1 MSSPQLAAKPSN
13 STSASLDTALPVVIV
28 GGGFVG
34 LFTAL
39 HLRHRHYPNP
49 VILIDSQTQFVFK
62 PLLYEYLSGEMEAT
76 EVVPTYEELLS
87 GSDITFV
94 QGSVTE
100 VDLTERKVR
109 LAAGLQYSYQYLVLA
124 VGSIQGYFGTEGA
137 QQYAFAFRTQADAQR
152 LKEQLRDRLQA
163 ASQTA
168 DSVERKKL
176 ATVAIVGA
184 GPSGVEMAATLADL
198 LPGWYAKLGGKPQD
212 IRVVLV
218 NHGDSILSGDVNEH
232 LQETALA
239 ALKKRTVP
247 VELLL
252 GVGVEAVSAEGLSY
266 RPKGENSKEEQQQEK
281 NALQQLSAATVIWTA
296 GTGTNPLIES
306 LHLEPCDRD
315 KHKSPLVMPTLQ
327 LLNYPDVFAAGDCAV
342 VQAQPQPAVAQIA
355 YQQGAGIAHNLL
367 ALAKGQSL
375 KPVHPK
381 MRGTLMKLG
390 IRNGVAN
397 LFDKVQI
404 EGEAGDLIRNATYLE
419 MLPTPIHNFKATAE
433 WLRDDTFERHQKVG
447 KIRRDRTSASHAQ
460 PLQPGRV
467 AVWMSGA
474 VLLASIVIGL
484 FLGLGPQRSP
494 VPSARN
500 SQPSKVE

>member
-1 MSSPQLAAKPSN
+1 MSSPQLAPKLSD
-13 STSASLDTALPVVIV
+13 SANANTETALPVVII

-39 HLRHRHYPNP
+39 HLRHRHFPNP
-49 VILIDSQTQFVFK
+49 IILIDSQTQFVFK

-152 LKEQLRDRLQA
+152 LKEQLRDRLKT
-163 ASQTA
+163 ASKTTA
-168 DSVERKKL
+168 PVERKKL

-198 LPGWYAKLGGKPQD
+198 LPGWYARLGGKPQD

-252 GVGVEAVSAEGLSY
+252 GVGVEAVSAKGLSY
-266 RPKGENSKEEQQQEK
+266 RPKGEDSKPEQQDQ

-306 LHLEPCDRD
+306 LPLEPGDRD

-367 ALAKGQSL
+367 ALAKGESL

-404 EGEAGDLIRNATYLE
+404 GGEAGDLIRNATYLE
-419 MLPTPIHNFKATAE
+419 MLPTPVHNFKATAE
-433 WLRDDTFERHQKVG
+433 WLTDDIFERNQKVG